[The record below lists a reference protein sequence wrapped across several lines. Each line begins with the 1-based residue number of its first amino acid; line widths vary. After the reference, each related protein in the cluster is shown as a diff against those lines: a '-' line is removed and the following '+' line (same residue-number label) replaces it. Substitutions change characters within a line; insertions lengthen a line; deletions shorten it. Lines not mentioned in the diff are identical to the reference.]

1 MPMAAS
7 RFAITVDGYEIAS
20 FSELQGITTKVDPV
34 EFMKAEG
41 RYVIPKLPGEPQAL
55 TLKHGASAT
64 MDMWVWHEAA
74 RNGLM
79 SGRKNVAMLVYTGAG
94 DPVARYHLEQAW
106 PSKLKLG
113 GRNAEA
119 AEIVVEHVTLTY
131 DRMKR
136 Y

>member
-1 MPMAAS
+1 MPIAAS

-41 RYVIPKLPGEPQAL
+41 RYIVRKLPGEPQAM
-55 TLKHGASAT
+55 TLKHGVSAS

-79 SGRKNVAMLVYTGAG
+79 SGRKNVVMLVYTGAG
-94 DPVARYHLEQAW
+94 EPVSPR
-106 PSKLKLG
+106 G
-113 GRNAEA
+113 GRPPTASP
-119 AEIVVEHVTLTY
+119 
-131 DRMKR
+131 R
-136 Y
+136 